1 MKQIISLILLL
12 SVFTISGFANDY
24 HQHQEPP
31 GRKLAGLKVAYV
43 TNQLNL
49 TPEEAEKFWPVYNNY
64 IKEFRKARMEQ
75 KEDVLLQEE
84 EMLNL
89 RKKYRAEFR
98 KILGTDAR
106 ANRSLTLERDFNNII
121 RKELQKRREMKGEKQ
136 KKDNPY

>member
-1 MKQIISLILLL
+1 MKKIGSLILLFVL
-12 SVFTISGFANDY
+12 FTIGGFANDY
-24 HQHQEPP
+24 DQEPP
-31 GRKLAGLKVAYV
+31 GRKLAGLKIAYV
-43 TNQLNL
+43 TNQLTL

-64 IKEFRKARMEQ
+64 IREFRKTRMEQ

-84 EMLNL
+84 EMLNV
-89 RKKYRAEFR
+89 RKKYRVEFK

>member
-1 MKQIISLILLL
+1 MKKIGSLILLL
-12 SVFTISGFANDY
+12 VLFTIGGFANAND
-24 HQHQEPP
+24 QEPP
-31 GRKLAGLKVAYV
+31 GRKLAGLKIAYV

-49 TPEEAEKFWPVYNNY
+49 TPEEADKFWPVYNNY
-64 IKEFRKARMEQ
+64 IREFRKTRTEQ

-84 EMLNL
+84 EMLNV
-89 RKKYRAEFR
+89 RKKYRVEFK
-98 KILGTDAR
+98 KILGTDVR

>member
-1 MKQIISLILLL
+1 MKKIASLILLL
-12 SVFTISGFANDY
+12 GFFSINVFANGN
-24 HQHQEPP
+24 HQGQEPP
-31 GRKLAGLKVAYV
+31 GRKLAGLKIAYV

-64 IKEFRKARMEQ
+64 INEFRKARMEQ
-75 KEDVLLQEE
+75 KEDILLQEE

-89 RKKYRAEFR
+89 RKKYRAEFK
-98 KILGTDAR
+98 KILGTDTR

-121 RKELQKRREMKGEKQ
+121 RKELQKRREMKGAKQ